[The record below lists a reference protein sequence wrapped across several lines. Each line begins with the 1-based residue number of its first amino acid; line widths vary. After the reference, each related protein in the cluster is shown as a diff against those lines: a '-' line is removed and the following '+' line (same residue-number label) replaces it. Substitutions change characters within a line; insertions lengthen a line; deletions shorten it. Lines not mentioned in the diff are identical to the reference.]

1 MTAPAGHPA
10 LIDYPERARVG
21 RVVPKNR
28 IMVSGTPGRR
38 VRDQLTAQVAQITW
52 QYKLAPETL
61 NLKGSKAVPEIQV
74 FRLAL
79 KPAGV
84 SEDLPIDVLKGI
96 DRAIGFP
103 LIFEL
108 ATSRDDG
115 APSDTI
121 RVAATYKRPSEAN
134 ASKWVIDHYFAT
146 DWLPADTP
154 RAPLPV
160 ALDLPQLYEQLLH
173 ELLPIQARPGETISA
188 LLERHGRIATMQRE
202 CQRLEARIQRE
213 KQFNKRVAINAELRA
228 AKKTLEKLQA
238 SGEMQKRQKYGD

>member
-1 MTAPAGHPA
+1 MTEAGHPA

-28 IMVSGTPGRR
+28 IMVSGAPSRR
-38 VRDQLTAQVAQITW
+38 VRDQLTSQLARITW

-61 NLKGSKAVPEIQV
+61 NLKGSKAVPEIQI
-74 FRLAL
+74 FRVAL

-84 SEDLPIDVLKGI
+84 SDGLPVEVLKCI

-108 ATSRDDG
+108 TINRKDG
-115 APSDTI
+115 ANRDAI
-121 RVAATYKRPSEAN
+121 RVAATYKRPSEAD
-134 ASKWVIDHYFAT
+134 ASKWVILDYFAT

-160 ALDLPQLYEQLLH
+160 ALDLPRLYEQLLC
-173 ELLPIQARPGETISA
+173 ELLPIQHRPGESMSA
-188 LLERHGRIATMQRE
+188 LVERQGRITTMQRE
-202 CQRLEARIQRE
+202 CWRLEARIQRE
-213 KQFNKRVAINAELRA
+213 KQFNRKVELNRQLRA
-228 AKKTLEKLQA
+228 LKVELDTLRETTIEGKEQH
-238 SGEMQKRQKYGD
+238 D

>member
-1 MTAPAGHPA
+1 MTEAGHPA

-28 IMVSGTPGRR
+28 IMESDAPGRR
-38 VRDQLTAQVAQITW
+38 VRDQLTTQVARITW
-52 QYKLAPETL
+52 QYKLAQETL

-84 SEDLPIDVLKGI
+84 SDELPVEVLKCI

-108 ATSRDDG
+108 TSSREDG
-115 APSDTI
+115 APRDSV
-121 RVAATYKRPSEAN
+121 RVAATYKRPSEAD
-134 ASKWVIDHYFAT
+134 ATKWVIDDYFAT
-146 DWLPADTP
+146 DWLPADTR

-160 ALDLPQLYEQLLH
+160 ALDLLRLYEQMLRQLIAVPAKSG
-173 ELLPIQARPGETISA
+173 EPMAALVERQARISS
-188 LLERHGRIATMQRE
+188 MQRE
-202 CQRLEARIQRE
+202 YQRLEARIQRE
-213 KQFNKRVAINAELRA
+213 KQFNRKVELNQQLRALKAELDVLRETTIEGN
-228 AKKTLEKLQA
+228 KQH
-238 SGEMQKRQKYGD
+238 G

>member
-1 MTAPAGHPA
+1 MTEAGHSA
-10 LIDYPERARVG
+10 LIEYPERARVG

-38 VRDQLTAQVAQITW
+38 VRDQLTVQVARITW
-52 QYKLAPETL
+52 QYKLAPEIL
-61 NLKGSKAVPEIQV
+61 SLKGSKAVPEIQI

-84 SEDLPIDVLKGI
+84 SDELPVEVLKCI

-108 ATSRDDG
+108 TSSREEG
-115 APSDTI
+115 APRDAI
-121 RVAATYKRPSEAN
+121 RVAATYKRPSEAD
-134 ASKWVIDHYFAT
+134 ASKWVIDDYFAT

-160 ALDLPQLYEQLLH
+160 ALDLPRLYEQLLR
-173 ELLPIQARPGETISA
+173 ELLPIQARPGESMAA
-188 LLERHGRIATMQRE
+188 LVARHGRITAKQRD
-202 CQRLEARIQRE
+202 CRRLEARIQRE
-213 KQFNKRVAINAELRA
+213 KQFNRKVELNRQLRALKAELD
-228 AKKTLEKLQA
+228 TLRETTIEGKEQH
-238 SGEMQKRQKYGD
+238 G